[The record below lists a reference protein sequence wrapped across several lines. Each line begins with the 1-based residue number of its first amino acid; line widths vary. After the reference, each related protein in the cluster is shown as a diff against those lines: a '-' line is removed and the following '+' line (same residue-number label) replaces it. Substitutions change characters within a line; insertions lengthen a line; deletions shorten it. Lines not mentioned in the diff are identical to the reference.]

1 MKKLI
6 FFLILFEYFG
16 FTDEF
21 KFLWSSY
28 TTYFKENIDQRKIN
42 ITVAARYL
50 DGFIL
55 LPKTI
60 FSFNEEITDKIPENE
75 LGVANVF
82 IGERRMP
89 GFGGGLCQVSSTL
102 YAAALYAGLSIFERR
117 PHSKIVSYI
126 LPGLDATV
134 SKEEG
139 VDLKIYNP
147 YKCKLIIRANVNL
160 NSLNISIYGERPKI
174 RDIKIILSRPERID
188 NFIYVT
194 TIRKV
199 FSNNREI
206 FSEIVS
212 RDKYYP

>member
-16 FTDEF
+16 FANEF

-82 IGERRMP
+82 IGERRVP

-139 VDLKIYNP
+139 IDLKIYNP